1 MSRILVVDDEP
12 NMRKIL
18 AANLA
23 HDGHEVAEAGG
34 VNDARNLLSANQFD
48 AVITDQKMP
57 DGQGLD
63 VLAYVRELDPA
74 LSVVFLT
81 AFATVELAVES
92 MRQGAFDFI
101 TKPFQPEV
109 VRATVHRACEHTAL
123 LRENDILRLTVDRLE
138 GSADIYGS
146 SPAILAIER

>member
-1 MSRILVVDDEP
+1 MSRILIVDDER

-18 AANLA
+18 ASNLA
-23 HDGHEVAEAGG
+23 QDKHIVMEAGG
-34 VNDARNLLSANQFD
+34 LAEAQACFSTNRFD
-48 AVITDQKMP
+48 AVITDQKML

-63 VLAYVRELDPA
+63 VLSCAHELDPT

-109 VRATVHRACEHTAL
+109 VRATARRACEHTDL
-123 LRENDILRLTVDRLE
+123 LRENDLLKLTVDHSL
-138 GSADIYGS
+138 
-146 SPAILAIER
+146 